1 MNIKL
6 KIIAIIV
13 FVLMGV
19 GIYILANAYVSIKK
33 DNARIIEN
41 TALLNN
47 DLEYQKSRTGKLIAK
62 NKVLIYRNKEFKKAF
77 PKLIKEIEDLKVK
90 SKHVLS
96 VNSTVL
102 ESHKKFVSILKDS
115 LINDTLIAKVFNYTD
130 DFYRVRGV
138 AVNDSQRVEIQST
151 DSIIQ
156 VVYKGKRKRPYLWF
170 LSKRQLEQVI
180 SNKNPNSK
188 ISYSKHIE
196 IIRKNR

>member
-1 MNIKL
+1 MNIKF

-19 GIYILANAYVSIKK
+19 GIYMLANAYFQIKN
-33 DNARIIEN
+33 DNTRLIEN
-41 TALLNN
+41 TALLSN
-47 DLEYQKSRTGKLIAK
+47 DLEYHKSRSGELYAK
-62 NKVLIYRNKEFKKAF
+62 NKVLTYRNKEFNKAF
-77 PKLIKEIEDLKVK
+77 PKLIKEIEDLKVNPK
-90 SKHVLS
+90 RILS

-102 ESHKKFVSILKDS
+102 ENNKAFVSILKDS
-115 LINDTLIAKVFNYTD
+115 LINDTLIAKIFDYKD
-130 DFYRVRGV
+130 EFYKVRGV

-196 IIRKNR
+196 IIRKK